1 LPVILEH
8 WKFVA
13 AESSVTSV
21 LPDGCRDLIIKQ
33 SKGCAPICFISDLA
47 NSFDQV
53 EMQAG
58 DCFNGFRLQPGA
70 RINADGLLGAIA
82 DGQTDA
88 QIKERLHDFVTQ
100 TPNVSE
106 ALACLSGGITN
117 VAQAAA
123 DLGVQPRSL
132 QRLLKQQTQKTPA
145 FWLRLAKARK
155 AVLRITPFSN
165 LADLSYDLGFADQP
179 HMTREFRHWFG
190 VTPRKVK
197 TDTGWKT
204 QNLRLGYGA

>member
-1 LPVILEH
+1 MSVILEH

-106 ALACLSGGITN
+106 DLGLFVRWHNKRCAGRGRFGR
-117 VAQAAA
+117 AAA
-123 DLGVQPRSL
+123 Q
-132 QRLLKQQTQKTPA
+132 
-145 FWLRLAKARK
+145 
-155 AVLRITPFSN
+155 
-165 LADLSYDLGFADQP
+165 FA
-179 HMTREFRHWFG
+179 T
-190 VTPRKVK
+190 
-197 TDTGWKT
+197 
-204 QNLRLGYGA
+204 AA